1 MKTFE
6 FKQHQVKK
14 AFLIGI
20 PYLIAVFFI
29 CYFLFGGI
37 NGMADKVNN
46 MGSFRGAL
54 VIGAV
59 ILIPL
64 FLIQRIAHP
73 KIRVDIDS
81 EKITVKQKGKTDLH
95 ILLNSIGKIDMNIS
109 VINRINIYNKQGQ
122 LITFFHDTNNS
133 ETAKL
138 IFNEIER
145 NLNFDCT
152 SGSKNF
158 FNTTIETKVCLE
170 K

>member
-20 PYLIAVFFI
+20 PYLIVVFLI

-109 VINRINIYNKQGQ
+109 VINRINMYNKQGQ
-122 LITFFHDTNNS
+122 LITFFMIPIILKPLS
-133 ETAKL
+133 
-138 IFNEIER
+138 
-145 NLNFDCT
+145 
-152 SGSKNF
+152 
-158 FNTTIETKVCLE
+158 
-170 K
+170 

>member
-1 MKTFE
+1 
-6 FKQHQVKK
+6 
-14 AFLIGI
+14 
-20 PYLIAVFFI
+20 
-29 CYFLFGGI
+29 
-37 NGMADKVNN
+37 MADKVNN

-109 VINRINIYNKQGQ
+109 VINRINMYNKQGQ
-122 LITFFHDTNNS
+122 LITFFS
-133 ETAKL
+133 
-138 IFNEIER
+138 
-145 NLNFDCT
+145 
-152 SGSKNF
+152 
-158 FNTTIETKVCLE
+158 
-170 K
+170 

>member
-14 AFLIGI
+14 AFFIGI
-20 PYLIAVFFI
+20 PYLIVVFLI

-37 NGMADKVNN
+37 NGMVDKVNN
-46 MGSFRGAL
+46 MGSFRGAF

-109 VINRINIYNKQGQ
+109 VINRINMYNKEGQ

-145 NLNFDCT
+145 NSNFDCT
-152 SGSKNF
+152 SGSKIF

>member
-14 AFLIGI
+14 ALLIGI
-20 PYLIAVFFI
+20 PYLAAVFFL

-46 MGSFRGAL
+46 MGSFRGAF
-54 VIGAV
+54 VIGVV

-64 FLIQRIAHP
+64 FLILKIAHP

-81 EKITVKQKGKTDLH
+81 EKITVKQKGKSDLQ
-95 ILLNSIGKIDMNIS
+95 IPLNSIGKIDMNIA
-109 VINRINIYNKQGQ
+109 VINRINLYSKEGQ
-122 LITFFHDTNNS
+122 LITFFHDTNNP
-133 ETAKL
+133 ETSKL

-152 SGSKNF
+152 SGNKIF
-158 FNTTIETKVCLE
+158 FNTTIETKVCME